1 MKILDRYITK
11 TLLIYTL
18 VVLVVWLGVYGFFNF
33 LAELSSVGQENY
45 TSLSA
50 MKYIALQM
58 PEIAYKHASPVIL
71 LGCVLGMGYL
81 ATTSQLLILRV
92 SGLSIFRL
100 TFLTAKIALMFVF
113 VLIVIGELF
122 APMASEMAEKSRAK
136 DLGYSLASQSQQGFW
151 IKEGDNYIHVKKNF
165 DGNSFNG
172 VTLIQTNPKNE
183 VEAVITSDSAH
194 FNGDFLALGDT
205 DIFSIDSSSNFDII
219 SYKRRNSYSQ
229 SVSFDQD
236 LIDSLRK
243 EPEELTTWNIYK
255 QIQFLT
261 ENKLNADIYEVE
273 LYKRLVKPLTLVAM
287 ILLAMLFIFGSNRDT
302 SLGKKLFLGIALSLS
317 FELTSRIGAA
327 MSIGF
332 TIDPL
337 VSTLL
342 PSLSVMILAIVLLR
356 QRSSS

>member
-18 VVLVVWLGVYGFFNF
+18 MVLVIWLGIWSFFAF
-33 LAELSSVGQENY
+33 LAELSSIGQAGY
-45 TSLSA
+45 TSLGA
-50 MKYIALQM
+50 VRYVALQL
-58 PEIAYKHASPVIL
+58 PQVAYNHASPVIL

-81 ATTSQLLILRV
+81 ATTSQLLILRI

-100 TFLTAKIALMFVF
+100 TLLTTKIALMFVF
-113 VLIVIGELF
+113 VLIAIGELL

-136 DLGYSLASQSQQGFW
+136 DLGHSLASQSQQGFW

-165 DGNSFNG
+165 DGNSFSG
-172 VTLIQTNPKNE
+172 VTLIQTNDKNE
-183 VEAVITSDSAH
+183 VEAVISSDRAR
-194 FNGDFLALGDT
+194 FNGNSLVFGNT
-205 DIFSIDSSSNFDII
+205 DIFTIDSSTNFDII
-219 SYKRRNSYSQ
+219 SYERRNFYNQ

-243 EPEELTTWNIYK
+243 EPHELTTWNIFK

-261 ENKLNADIYEVE
+261 ENKLNADIFEVE

-287 ILLAMLFIFGSNRDT
+287 ILLAMLFIFGTNRDT

-317 FELTSRIGAA
+317 FELISQIGAA

-332 TIDPL
+332 TISPL
-337 VSTLL
+337 ISAIL
-342 PSLSVMILAIVLLR
+342 PSLAVTILAIMLLR
-356 QRSSS
+356 QRSAS

>member
-1 MKILDRYITK
+1 MKILNRYITK

-18 VVLVVWLGVYGFFNF
+18 VVLVIWLGIYGFFNF
-33 LAELSSVGQENY
+33 LAEMSSVGQENY

-50 MKYIALQM
+50 LKYIALKM

-71 LGCVLGMGYL
+71 LGCVVGMGYL

-100 TFLTAKIALMFVF
+100 TFLTARIALMFVF
-113 VLIVIGELF
+113 VLIVIGEMI
-122 APMASEMAEKSRAK
+122 APLASEMAEKSRAK
-136 DLGYSLASQSQQGFW
+136 DLGHSLASQSQQGFW
-151 IKEGDNYIHVKKNF
+151 IKDGDNYINVQKNF
-165 DGNSFNG
+165 DGNSFSG
-172 VTLIQTNPKNE
+172 VMLIKTNAKNE
-183 VEAVITSDSAH
+183 IEAVITSDSAN
-194 FNGDFLALGDT
+194 FNVDSLVLGNT
-205 DIFSIDSSSNFDII
+205 DIFLIDSSSNFNKI
-219 SYKRRNSYSQ
+219 SYEKRNSYSQ

-243 EPEELTTWNIYK
+243 EPQELTTWNIYK
-255 QIQFLT
+255 RIQFLS

-302 SLGKKLFLGIALSLS
+302 SLGKKLFLGIALGLS
-317 FELTSRIGAA
+317 FELTSRVGAA
-327 MSIGF
+327 MSISF
-332 TIDPL
+332 NIDPL
-337 VSTLL
+337 ISAIL
-342 PSLSVMILAIVLLR
+342 PSLIVMVLAIVLLR

>member
-81 ATTSQLLILRV
+81 ATTSQLLILRI
-92 SGLSIFRL
+92 SGISIFRL

-122 APMASEMAEKSRAK
+122 APIASEMAEKSRAK
-136 DLGYSLASQSQQGFW
+136 DLGHSLASQSQQGFW
-151 IKEGDNYIHVKKNF
+151 IKEGDNYIQVKKNF

-172 VTLIQTNPKNE
+172 VTLIQTNAKNE
-183 VEAVITSDSAH
+183 VEAVITSHSAH
-194 FNGDFLALGDT
+194 FNGDSLMFGDT

-229 SVSFDQD
+229 PVSFDQD

-261 ENKLNADIYEVE
+261 ENQLNTDIYKVE

-302 SLGKKLFLGIALSLS
+302 SLGRKLFLGIALGLS

-332 TIDPL
+332 AVNPL
-337 VSTLL
+337 MSAIL

-356 QRSSS
+356 QRSTS